1 MQLLAAYPDRIL
13 SFDDDGLTTE
23 FEGDVQC
30 LDAGSAGV
38 FAGTADGVYRRGDDA
53 AWERVAELDD
63 VTAVTAADSGVW
75 AGTEPSAVYRASGG
89 RDFRACAS
97 LDSLPSSSE
106 WAFPPRPD
114 THHVRWI
121 EPTPERTYVAV
132 EAGALLRTTDGGE
145 TWRDR
150 VPSGPLDTH
159 SMATDPDYRD
169 LAYSAAGDGF
179 HVTEN
184 GGESWR
190 TEEAG
195 LDRTYCWS
203 VVTDPADPEALLVS
217 AAFGARS
224 AHTAGRADSAVYRRD
239 AGDEAWTRCTGLPG
253 PEGLLRA
260 ELATT
265 GEAGVAVAAT
275 NHGLYRTDD
284 WGESWQRRTEN
295 WPDALADA
303 TPRGVV
309 AR

>member
-1 MQLLAAYPDRIL
+1 VHLIAAYPDRIL
-13 SFDDDGLTTE
+13 AFDGDALTTE

-38 FAGTADGVYRRGDDA
+38 YAGTNDGVYRRDGGDWTLVAALGDVMAVRVDGDA
-53 AWERVAELDD
+53 
-63 VTAVTAADSGVW
+63 VW
-75 AGTEPSAVYRASGG
+75 AGTEPSAVYHAVDG
-89 RDFRACAS
+89 REFGACAP
-97 LDSLPSSSE
+97 LDDLPSSGE

-132 EAGALLRTTDGGE
+132 EAGALLRTADGGE
-145 TWRDR
+145 TFHDR
-150 VPSGPLDTH
+150 VLSGPLDTH

-169 LAYSAAGDGF
+169 LAYAAAGDGF

-203 VVTDPADPEALLVS
+203 VVTDPADPERLLLS

-224 AHTAGRADSAVYRRD
+224 AHTAGRADSAVYRRG
-239 AGDEAWTRCTGLPG
+239 AGEDAWTRCTGLPG
-253 PEGLLRA
+253 TEGLLRA

-265 GEAGVAVAAT
+265 GVAGVAVAAT

-284 WGESWQRRTEN
+284 WGESWRRVTDD

-303 TPRGVV
+303 TPAGVV
-309 AR
+309 AV